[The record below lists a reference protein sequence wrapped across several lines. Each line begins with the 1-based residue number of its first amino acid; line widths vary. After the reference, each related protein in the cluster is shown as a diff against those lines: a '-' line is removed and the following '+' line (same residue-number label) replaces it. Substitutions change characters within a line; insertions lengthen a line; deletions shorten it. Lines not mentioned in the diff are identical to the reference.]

1 MPKASGMPA
10 AGGMMA
16 PAPMAAGAPV
26 AARDD
31 ERDYERAKYLEED
44 DNLFGLDKK
53 AAPPVIGT

>member
-1 MPKASGMPA
+1 MPA